1 MIRILFIVLLMG
13 MTLGPSALSSDA
25 YAQDCG
31 KRPCRGNGPE
41 FIDRDSFVGRR
52 FLPPGIGKQRR
63 RERRRIESIEPDDPS
78 YYSEDVYVQSD
89 GEGGGGRL
97 IGPTE
102 ALTQALAAVPGGKA
116 LDVKLL
122 RGPNPVYAVKLRFR
136 GQVRRIL
143 VDARTAQVVG
153 E

>member
-1 MIRILFIVLLMG
+1 MIRILFIVFFMG
-13 MTLGPSALSSDA
+13 MTLGLSALSSDA
-25 YAQDCG
+25 FAQDCG
-31 KRPCRGNGPE
+31 KRPCRGNGPA
-41 FIDRDSFVGRR
+41 FIDRDSFVGR
-52 FLPPGIGKQRR
+52 FLPPGKQRR
-63 RERRRIESIEPDDPS
+63 RAIRRRIESIEPDDPS

-89 GEGGGGRL
+89 DEGGGGRL

-143 VDARTAQVVG
+143 IDARTAQVVG